1 MCYQNKRR
9 LQAMTTNNFTLNYN
23 VTGNDRKRLAD
34 KMAEILGCEAK
45 YLGVPTF
52 NYVVDY
58 FTVDK
63 SGTVIFDDRADSEE
77 VENLIDQLEAAGF
90 HAENE
95 EDEDMTEVNVVVPS
109 QELTA
114 GQLRNIVYLAHA
126 KQYLLN
132 KVFGQE
138 FWNIDDDLV
147 QRLSDENPAECN
159 DFLTIFEGFRSTC
172 KGVSFDDRQVTL
184 TYPKQETADK
194 NAALSKL
201 MGNMVKAAAESK
213 RVNPKTVIED
223 NEKYYLRSWLLR
235 VGFDGADG
243 KDGRHVLLDGL
254 KGHTAFRT
262 PDDEAK
268 WKAARAAAR
277 ERQKAEQEA
286 VLAPPEGEQIPTLTK
301 EESLQEA
308 VADAA
313 LIHAVNESFEE

>member
-1 MCYQNKRR
+1 
-9 LQAMTTNNFTLNYN
+9 MTTNNFTLNYN

-58 FTVDK
+58 FTVNK

-77 VENLIDQLEAAGF
+77 VENLIDQLEASGF

-213 RVNPKTVIED
+213 HVNPKTVIED

>member
-1 MCYQNKRR
+1 
-9 LQAMTTNNFTLNYN
+9 MTTNNFTLNYN

-58 FTVDK
+58 FTIDK
-63 SGTVIFDDRADSEE
+63 SGTVIFDARADSEE
-77 VENLIDQLEAAGF
+77 VENLIEQLEAAGF

-95 EDEDMTEVNVVVPS
+95 EDEDMTEVNVVVPA

-114 GQLRNIVYLAHA
+114 GQLRNIAYLAHA

-147 QRLSDENPAECN
+147 QRLSDENPTERN

-172 KGVSFDDRQVTL
+172 KGVSFDDSQVTL
-184 TYPKQETADK
+184 TYPKQEDADK

-235 VGFDGADG
+235 VGFDGAVG
-243 KDGRHVLLDGL
+243 KDGRRVLLEGL

-277 ERQKAEQEA
+277 ERLEAEQEA
-286 VLAPPEGEQIPTLTK
+286 TPAPSEGEALPNLTK

>member
-1 MCYQNKRR
+1 
-9 LQAMTTNNFTLNYN
+9 MTTNNFTLNYN

-58 FTVDK
+58 FTIDK
-63 SGTVIFDDRADSEE
+63 SGTVVFDARADSEE
-77 VENLIDQLEAAGF
+77 VENLIEQLEAAGF

-95 EDEDMTEVNVVVPS
+95 EDEDMTEVNVVVPA

-114 GQLRNIVYLAHA
+114 GQLRNIAYLAHA

-147 QRLSDENPAECN
+147 QRLSDENPTERN

-172 KGVSFDDRQVTL
+172 KGVSFDDSQVTL
-184 TYPKQETADK
+184 TYPKQEDADK

>member
-1 MCYQNKRR
+1 M
-9 LQAMTTNNFTLNYN
+9 
-23 VTGNDRKRLAD
+23 
-34 KMAEILGCEAK
+34 
-45 YLGVPTF
+45 PTF

-77 VENLIDQLEAAGF
+77 VENLIEQLEAAGF

-95 EDEDMTEVNVVVPS
+95 EDEDMTEVNVVVPA

-277 ERQKAEQEA
+277 ERQKAEEEA
-286 VLAPPEGEQIPTLTK
+286 TLAPSEGEQIPTLTK

>member
-1 MCYQNKRR
+1 
-9 LQAMTTNNFTLNYN
+9 
-23 VTGNDRKRLAD
+23 
-34 KMAEILGCEAK
+34 
-45 YLGVPTF
+45 
-52 NYVVDY
+52 
-58 FTVDK
+58 
-63 SGTVIFDDRADSEE
+63 
-77 VENLIDQLEAAGF
+77 
-90 HAENE
+90 
-95 EDEDMTEVNVVVPS
+95 MTEVNVVVPA

-138 FWNIDDDLV
+138 FWSIDDDLV

-172 KGVSFDDRQVTL
+172 KGVSFDDGQVTL
-184 TYPKQETADK
+184 TYPKQEDADK

-201 MGNMVKAAAESK
+201 MGNMVKSAAASK

-243 KDGRHVLLDGL
+243 KDGRRVLLEGL

-286 VLAPPEGEQIPTLTK
+286 TPAPSEGEALPALTK

>member
-1 MCYQNKRR
+1 
-9 LQAMTTNNFTLNYN
+9 MTTNNFTLNYN

-95 EDEDMTEVNVVVPS
+95 EDEDMTEVNVVVPA

-114 GQLRNIVYLAHA
+114 GQLCNIVYLAHA
-126 KQYLLN
+126 KQYLLD

-138 FWNIDDDLV
+138 FWSIDDDLV
-147 QRLSDENPAECN
+147 QRLADENPTEREA
-159 DFLTIFEGFRSTC
+159 FMSVFEGFRSTC
-172 KGVSFDDRQVTL
+172 KGISFDDRQVTL
-184 TYPKQETADK
+184 TYPKQEDADK

-201 MGNMVKAAAESK
+201 MGNMVKSAAESK
-213 RVNPKTVIED
+213 RVNPATVIEE

-235 VGFDGADG
+235 VGFAGADE
-243 KDGRHVLLDGL
+243 KAARQVLLAGL

-262 PDDEAK
+262 PEDETK

-277 ERQKAEQEA
+277 ERQQAEQGTASEPDMA
-286 VLAPPEGEQIPTLTK
+286 SPIPSMTK
-301 EESLQEA
+301 E
-308 VADAA
+308 DAA
-313 LIHAVNESFEE
+313 EVAVSDDAYIHAVNELIDGQDA

>member
-1 MCYQNKRR
+1 
-9 LQAMTTNNFTLNYN
+9 MTTNNFTLNYN

-277 ERQKAEQEA
+277 ELQKAEQEA

>member
-1 MCYQNKRR
+1 
-9 LQAMTTNNFTLNYN
+9 MTTNNFTLNYN

-58 FTVDK
+58 FTIDK

-77 VENLIDQLEAAGF
+77 VENLIEQLEAAGF
-90 HAENE
+90 HAEKE
-95 EDEDMTEVNVVVPS
+95 EDEDMTEVNVVVPA

-114 GQLRNIVYLAHA
+114 GQLRNIVYLSHA

-147 QRLSDENPAECN
+147 QRLSDENPTERN

-172 KGVSFDDRQVTL
+172 KGVSFDDGQVTL
-184 TYPKQETADK
+184 TYPKQEDADK

-201 MGNMVKAAAESK
+201 MGNMVKSAAESK
-213 RVNPKTVIED
+213 RVNPKTVIEE

-243 KDGRHVLLDGL
+243 KDGRRVLLDGL

-262 PDDEAK
+262 PDDETK
-268 WKAARAAAR
+268 WKAARVADR

-286 VLAPPEGEQIPTLTK
+286 TPAPSEGEALPDLTK

>member
-1 MCYQNKRR
+1 
-9 LQAMTTNNFTLNYN
+9 MTTNNFTLNYN

-58 FTVDK
+58 FTIDK
-63 SGTVIFDDRADSEE
+63 SGTVIFDDRADSE
-77 VENLIDQLEAAGF
+77 QLEAAGF
-90 HAENE
+90 HAEKE
-95 EDEDMTEVNVVVPS
+95 EDEDMTEVNVVVPA

-114 GQLRNIVYLAHA
+114 GQLRNIVYLSHA

-147 QRLSDENPAECN
+147 QRLSDENPTERN

-172 KGVSFDDRQVTL
+172 KGVSFDDGQVTL
-184 TYPKQETADK
+184 TYPKQEDADK

-201 MGNMVKAAAESK
+201 MGNMVKSAAESK
-213 RVNPKTVIED
+213 RVNPKTVIEE

-243 KDGRHVLLDGL
+243 KDGRRVLLDGL

-262 PDDEAK
+262 PDDETK
-268 WKAARAAAR
+268 WKAARVAAR

-286 VLAPPEGEQIPTLTK
+286 TPAPSEGEALPDLTK

>member
-1 MCYQNKRR
+1 
-9 LQAMTTNNFTLNYN
+9 MTTNNFTLNYN

-77 VENLIDQLEAAGF
+77 VENLIEQLEAAGF

-95 EDEDMTEVNVVVPS
+95 EDEDMTEVNVVVPA

-277 ERQKAEQEA
+277 ERQKAEEEA
-286 VLAPPEGEQIPTLTK
+286 TLAPSEGEQIPTLTK

-313 LIHAVNESFEE
+313 LIHAVNDSFEE

>member
-1 MCYQNKRR
+1 
-9 LQAMTTNNFTLNYN
+9 MTTNNFTLNYN
-23 VTGNDRKRLAD
+23 VTGSDRKRLAD

-77 VENLIDQLEAAGF
+77 VENLIEQLEAAGF

-95 EDEDMTEVNVVVPS
+95 EDEDMTEVNVVVPA

-277 ERQKAEQEA
+277 ERQKAEEEA
-286 VLAPPEGEQIPTLTK
+286 TLAPSEGEQIPTLTK

>member
-1 MCYQNKRR
+1 M
-9 LQAMTTNNFTLNYN
+9 ATNNFTLNYN

-58 FTVDK
+58 FTIDK
-63 SGTVIFDDRADSEE
+63 SGAVIFDDRADSEE
-77 VENLIDQLEAAGF
+77 VENLIEQLEAAGF
-90 HAENE
+90 HAEDE
-95 EDEDMTEVNVVVPS
+95 EDEDMTEVNVVVPA

-147 QRLSDENPAECN
+147 QRLSDENPTERN

-172 KGVSFDDRQVTL
+172 KGVSFDNGQVTL
-184 TYPKQETADK
+184 TYPKQEDADK
-194 NAALSKL
+194 NAALSTL

-235 VGFDGADG
+235 VGFDGTDG
-243 KDGRHVLLDGL
+243 KDGRRVLLEGL

-277 ERQKAEQEA
+277 ERVKAEQEA
-286 VLAPPEGEQIPTLTK
+286 TPAPSEEEQLPALTK
-301 EESLQEA
+301 EESLQEE

>member
-1 MCYQNKRR
+1 
-9 LQAMTTNNFTLNYN
+9 MTTNNFTLNYN

>member
-1 MCYQNKRR
+1 
-9 LQAMTTNNFTLNYN
+9 MTTNNFTLNYN

-77 VENLIDQLEAAGF
+77 VENLIEQLEAAGF

-95 EDEDMTEVNVVVPS
+95 EDEDMTEVNVVVPA

-223 NEKYYLRSWLLR
+223 NEKYYLRSWFLR

-277 ERQKAEQEA
+277 ERQKAEEEA
-286 VLAPPEGEQIPTLTK
+286 TLAPSEGEQIPTLTK

>member
-1 MCYQNKRR
+1 
-9 LQAMTTNNFTLNYN
+9 MTTNNFTLNYN

-77 VENLIDQLEAAGF
+77 VENLIEQLEAAGF

-95 EDEDMTEVNVVVPS
+95 EDEDMTEVNVVVPA

-286 VLAPPEGEQIPTLTK
+286 VLVPSEGEQIPTLTK

-308 VADAA
+308 VSDAA

>member
-1 MCYQNKRR
+1 
-9 LQAMTTNNFTLNYN
+9 MTTNNFTLNYN

-77 VENLIDQLEAAGF
+77 VENLIEQLEAAGF

-95 EDEDMTEVNVVVPS
+95 EDEDMTEVNVVVPA

-213 RVNPKTVIED
+213 HVNPKTVIED

>member
-1 MCYQNKRR
+1 
-9 LQAMTTNNFTLNYN
+9 MTTNNFTLNYN

-58 FTVDK
+58 FTIDK

-77 VENLIDQLEAAGF
+77 VENLIEQLEAAGF
-90 HAENE
+90 HAEKE
-95 EDEDMTEVNVVVPS
+95 EDEDMTEVNVVVPA

-114 GQLRNIVYLAHA
+114 GQLRNIVYLSHA

-147 QRLSDENPAECN
+147 QRLSDENPTERN

-172 KGVSFDDRQVTL
+172 KGVSFDDGQVTL
-184 TYPKQETADK
+184 TYPKQEDADK

-201 MGNMVKAAAESK
+201 MGNMVKSAAESK
-213 RVNPKTVIED
+213 RVNPKTVIEE

-243 KDGRHVLLDGL
+243 KDGRRVLLDGL

-277 ERQKAEQEA
+277 ECQKAEQEA
-286 VLAPPEGEQIPTLTK
+286 TPAPSEGEALPDLTK

>member
-1 MCYQNKRR
+1 
-9 LQAMTTNNFTLNYN
+9 MTTNNFTLNYN
-23 VTGNDRKRLAD
+23 VTGNDRKRFAD

-77 VENLIDQLEAAGF
+77 VENLIEQLEAAGF

-95 EDEDMTEVNVVVPS
+95 EDEDMTEVNVVVPA

-277 ERQKAEQEA
+277 ERQKAEEEA
-286 VLAPPEGEQIPTLTK
+286 TLAPSEGEQIPTLTK

>member
-1 MCYQNKRR
+1 
-9 LQAMTTNNFTLNYN
+9 MTTNNFTLNYN

-58 FTVDK
+58 FTIDK

-77 VENLIDQLEAAGF
+77 VENLIEQLEAAGF
-90 HAENE
+90 HAEKE
-95 EDEDMTEVNVVVPS
+95 EDEDMTEVNVVVPA

-114 GQLRNIVYLAHA
+114 GQLRNIVYLSHA

-147 QRLSDENPAECN
+147 QRLSDENPTERN

-172 KGVSFDDRQVTL
+172 KGVSFDDGQVTL
-184 TYPKQETADK
+184 TYPKQEDADK

-201 MGNMVKAAAESK
+201 MGNMVKSAAESK
-213 RVNPKTVIED
+213 RVNPKTVIEE

-243 KDGRHVLLDGL
+243 KDGRRVLLDGL

-286 VLAPPEGEQIPTLTK
+286 TPAPSEGEALPDLTK

>member
-1 MCYQNKRR
+1 
-9 LQAMTTNNFTLNYN
+9 MTTNNFTLNYN

-77 VENLIDQLEAAGF
+77 VENLIEQLEAAGF

-95 EDEDMTEVNVVVPS
+95 EDEDMTEVNVVVPA

-277 ERQKAEQEA
+277 ERQKAEEEA
-286 VLAPPEGEQIPTLTK
+286 TLAPSEGEQIPTLTK

-308 VADAA
+308 GADAA

>member
-1 MCYQNKRR
+1 
-9 LQAMTTNNFTLNYN
+9 MTTNNFTLNYN

-58 FTVDK
+58 FTIDK
-63 SGTVIFDDRADSEE
+63 SGTVIFDARADSEE
-77 VENLIDQLEAAGF
+77 VENLIEQLEAAGF

-95 EDEDMTEVNVVVPS
+95 EDEDMTEVNVVVPA

-114 GQLRNIVYLAHA
+114 GQLRNIAYLAHA

-147 QRLSDENPAECN
+147 QRLSDENPTERN

-172 KGVSFDDRQVTL
+172 KGVSFDDSQVTL
-184 TYPKQETADK
+184 TYPKQEDADK

>member
-1 MCYQNKRR
+1 
-9 LQAMTTNNFTLNYN
+9 MTTNDFTLNYN
-23 VTGNDRKRLAD
+23 VTGEDRKRLAE
-34 KMAEILGCEAK
+34 KMAEILGCQAQ

-58 FTVDK
+58 FTIDK
-63 SGTVIFDDRADSEE
+63 HGIVSFDDRADSED
-77 VENLIDQLEAAGF
+77 VENLIEQLEAAGF
-90 HAENE
+90 HAENQ
-95 EDEDMTEVNVVVPS
+95 EDESMTEVNVVVPT

-132 KVFGQE
+132 RVFGQE
-138 FWNIDDDLV
+138 FWTIDDDLV
-147 QRLSDENPAECN
+147 QRLADENPTEREAFMSVF
-159 DFLTIFEGFRSTC
+159 DGFRSTC
-172 KGVSFDDRQVTL
+172 KGITFDDRQVTL
-184 TYPKQETADK
+184 TYPKQEDADK

-213 RVNPKTVIED
+213 RVNPATVIEE

-235 VGFDGADG
+235 VGFAGADG
-243 KDGRHVLLDGL
+243 KAGRQVLLAGL

-262 PDDEAK
+262 PEDEAK

-277 ERQKAEQEA
+277 ERQQAEQGATSEPDVA
-286 VLAPPEGEQIPTLTK
+286 SPIPSMTK
-301 EESLQEA
+301 EDAAEEA

-313 LIHAVNESFEE
+313 YIHAVNELIDGQDA

>member
-1 MCYQNKRR
+1 
-9 LQAMTTNNFTLNYN
+9 MTTNNFTLNYN

-58 FTVDK
+58 FTVNK

-213 RVNPKTVIED
+213 HVNPKTVIED

>member
-1 MCYQNKRR
+1 
-9 LQAMTTNNFTLNYN
+9 MTTNNFTLNYN

-58 FTVDK
+58 FTIDK

-77 VENLIDQLEAAGF
+77 VENLIEQLEAAGF
-90 HAENE
+90 HAEKE
-95 EDEDMTEVNVVVPS
+95 EDEDMTEVNVVVPA

-114 GQLRNIVYLAHA
+114 GQLRNIVYLSHA

-147 QRLSDENPAECN
+147 QRLSDENPTERN

-172 KGVSFDDRQVTL
+172 KGVSFDDGQVTL
-184 TYPKQETADK
+184 TYPKQEDADK

-201 MGNMVKAAAESK
+201 MGNMVKSAAESK
-213 RVNPKTVIED
+213 RVNPKTVIEE

-243 KDGRHVLLDGL
+243 KDGRRVLLDGL

-262 PDDEAK
+262 PDDETK
-268 WKAARAAAR
+268 WKAARVAAR
-277 ERQKAEQEA
+277 ERQKAEEEA
-286 VLAPPEGEQIPTLTK
+286 ALAPSEGEQIPTLTK